1 MTDIIKKSDVSTWD
15 PWRAMRDLMRW
26 DPFREMAPTYST
38 FERATFAP
46 TFDVSENKD
55 AYMFKADVPGV
66 KKEDLEISINGNRLC
81 VSGKRDWDH
90 ETKSD
95 TYYAYEREYGSFS
108 RTFTLPDGA
117 DYEHVKSSLDNGV
130 LSLWIPKKPE
140 SQAKK
145 IAISSGTKS

>member
-15 PWRAMRDLMRW
+15 PWRTMRDLMRW
-26 DPFREMAPTYST
+26 DPFREMAPAYST

-55 AYMFKADVPGV
+55 AYVFKADVPGV
-66 KKEDLEISINGNRLC
+66 KKEDLDISITGNRLS
-81 VSGKRDWDH
+81 VSGKREWDH
-90 ETKSD
+90 ETKND

-108 RTFTLPDGA
+108 RSFTLPDGA
-117 DYEHVKSSLDNGV
+117 DFEHVKTSLDNGV

-145 IAISSGTKS
+145 IAISSGPKS